1 MPAQVCGNISLCCRR
16 QSRVGWTGNATHGL
30 SVSEHNPEAWERMVQ
45 GQEYLSGKDDTE
57 AKMQVAGREGK
68 VRVFPRNSSYCQPR
82 FQNLILP

>member
-68 VRVFPRNSSYCQPR
+68 VRVFPGTAATASQDFRT
-82 FQNLILP
+82 